1 MFRRRGA
8 ELSAECPSAPA
19 SYHKTM
25 PAEVAPSSLD
35 ELSELFQD
43 CGSAKKTVELGGNFT
58 KRAMGGEIAQAG
70 VVVSTRKLNR
80 IIAYEP
86 KDLTI
91 SVEAGIMFRELREAL
106 AANGQFLPLDPP
118 FSENATIGGTVA
130 SNSSGPRRRRY
141 GTARDMVI
149 GMKFVTLEGNTVK
162 SGGMVVKNV
171 TGLDMGKL
179 MIGSFGTLACMAIV
193 NFKIF
198 PKPNERLTCALSA
211 RSLDSALELRKE
223 ILSGVLQPNAIDL
236 LNAEAVRLAG
246 VHLPEGYSLL
256 IEAAGNRATVERFE
270 REFGELARQRA
281 GTDFLVFEE
290 EQANRCWQSVQELT
304 SAALAAGPEMHVV
317 RISAVP
323 ARIGA
328 IVAAGSAGERSR
340 PVLVRAGN
348 GVGYVYCSGVDD
360 ARECLEAARS
370 EGLAAVVEYA
380 PVGQKNALEQWAA
393 PGPGFE
399 VMRRIKEDLDPD
411 HLLNPGR
418 LFNRL

>member
-1 MFRRRGA
+1 
-8 ELSAECPSAPA
+8 
-19 SYHKTM
+19 M
-25 PAEVAPSSLD
+25 PTEVAPSSLI
-35 ELSELFQD
+35 ELSELLQD

-58 KRAMGGEIAQAG
+58 KRAMAGEIAEAG
-70 VVVSTRKLNR
+70 IVLSTRQMNHV
-80 IIAYEP
+80 IAYEP

-91 SVEAGIMFRELREAL
+91 SVEAGMSFRQLRETL

-118 FSENATIGGTVA
+118 FSENATIGGIVA
-130 SNSSGPRRRRY
+130 SNSSGPLRRRY

-149 GMKFVTLEGNTVK
+149 GMKFVTLEGNAVQ

-198 PKPNERLTCALSA
+198 PKPNASLTCAFST
-211 RSLDSALELRKE
+211 RSLDTALELRKE
-223 ILSGVLQPNAIDL
+223 ILRGVLQPDAIDL
-236 LNAEAVRLAG
+236 LNAEAVRLGG

-270 REFGELARQRA
+270 REFRELARRRA

-290 EQANRCWQSVQELT
+290 EEATRFWRSVQELT
-304 SAALAAGPEMHVV
+304 SAALAADPEMHVV
-317 RISAVP
+317 RISTIP
-323 ARIGA
+323 TRIGD
-328 IVAAGSAGERSR
+328 IVAASSAGERSR
-340 PVLVRAGN
+340 PLLVRAGN
-348 GVGYVYCSGVDD
+348 AVGYVYCSGVDD
-360 ARECLEAARS
+360 ARECLNAARS
-370 EGLAAVVEYA
+370 QGLAAVVEYA

-393 PGPGFE
+393 PGPAFE
-399 VMRRIKEDLDPD
+399 VMRRIKDDLDPD